1 MMKKLALP
9 LIAALPLG
17 ACISLGAKPPPDT
30 LFTLSATPGAARPAS
45 GTAAEPA
52 FLTVAVPKAP
62 AALQT
67 LRIPVRVSATE
78 YAYLKDAQWVEQPN
92 RLFQRLVSDTVE
104 AQTSLVPLDPRQT
117 TVDPGR
123 RLIGE
128 LLDFSLDVTGDRV
141 VKVRYNAAL
150 VGPGAK
156 IVARQFAGS
165 EPVASDDPKA
175 VAAAL
180 NRAANRVAADVA
192 AWVAG
197 N

>member
-17 ACISLGAKPPPDT
+17 ACISLGGEEPPAT
-30 LFTLSATPGAARPAS
+30 LFTLSATVGAERPAPE
-45 GTAAEPA
+45 TAEPD
-52 FLTVAVPKAP
+52 FLTVAVPKVP

-67 LRIPVRVSATE
+67 LRLPVRVSATE

-92 RLFQRLVSDTVE
+92 RLFQRLVSDTV
-104 AQTSLVPLDPRQT
+104 AARTSLVPLDPRQT

-128 LLDFSLDVTGDRV
+128 LLDFGLDVTEGRI
-141 VKVRYNAAL
+141 VKVRYNATLA
-150 VGPGAK
+150 GPGSK
-156 IVARQFAGS
+156 VAVRQFAGS

-192 AWVAG
+192 AWVSG

>member
-1 MMKKLALP
+1 MMKKLAFL

-17 ACISLGAKPPPDT
+17 ACISFGAEEPPET
-30 LFTLSATPGAARPAS
+30 LFTLSATAEPAPLA
-45 GTAAEPA
+45 TAPAAEPS
-52 FLTVAVPKAP
+52 FLTVAVPKVP
-62 AALQT
+62 AAIQT

-78 YAYLKDAQWVEQPN
+78 FAYLKDAQWMEQPS
-92 RLFQRLVSDTVE
+92 RLFQRLLSDTV
-104 AQTSLVPLDPRQT
+104 AARTSLVPLDPRQT

-128 LLDFSLDVTGDRV
+128 LIDFGLDVTRDHA
-141 VKVRYNAAL
+141 VKVRYNATLA
-150 VGPGAK
+150 GPGTK
-156 IVARQFAGS
+156 IAARQFSAS
-165 EPVASDDPKA
+165 EPVASDKPKA

-192 AWVAG
+192 AWVAE

>member
-17 ACISLGAKPPPDT
+17 ACISLGAEEPPAT
-30 LFTLSATPGAARPAS
+30 LFTLSAAAQPERPAPE
-45 GTAAEPA
+45 TAEPN
-52 FLTVAVPKAP
+52 FLTVAVPKVP

-67 LRIPVRVSATE
+67 LRLPVRVSATE

-92 RLFQRLVSDTVE
+92 RLFQRLVSDTVA

-128 LLDFSLDVTGDRV
+128 LLDFGLDVTGDRV
-141 VKVRYNAAL
+141 VKVRYNATLA
-150 VGPGAK
+150 GPGSK
-156 IVARQFAGS
+156 VAVRQFAGS